1 MAVTIDPRPTVM
13 GDRLVVTGSYE
24 AGDTS
29 IALGGILAEINAIIV
44 NPSATQNQQFEEGT
58 QPDES
63 DLATLKV
70 LDTATFSGT
79 TITISPGSVGGTT
92 KAGTFMVFGRRN

>member
-1 MAVTIDPRPTVM
+1 M
-13 GDRLVVTGSYE
+13 GDRLVVTGSYQ
-24 AGDTS
+24 AGGTS

-79 TITISPGSVGGTT
+79 TITISPEVLVGRPKPVPSWSSADETEVIDYGDWI
-92 KAGTFMVFGRRN
+92 R